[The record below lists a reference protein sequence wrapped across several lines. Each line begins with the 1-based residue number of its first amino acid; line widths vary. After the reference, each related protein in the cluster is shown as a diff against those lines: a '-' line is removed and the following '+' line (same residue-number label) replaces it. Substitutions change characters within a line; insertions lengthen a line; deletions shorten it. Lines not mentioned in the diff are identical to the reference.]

1 MIQAIGLTS
10 VSRGDRPP
18 AVDDLSFEARP
29 GEVTALLGDSG
40 AGKSA
45 TLRLML
51 ELDAGRG
58 VTLFDG
64 RPLHRHPQPARQA
77 GALLGD
83 VPGHPAR
90 TVRGHLR
97 MLAAAAGVPAAR
109 AEEVLEAVGLTG
121 MAGSRLGSLS
131 LGMDRRLGLAAALL
145 AEPAALL
152 LDDPTRDL
160 TPRDTDWLHGLLRAR
175 AARGGTVIVTGR
187 DPKGLARIADRVI
200 TLNEGRLVADQP
212 VAEFGRTRLR
222 PYVAVRSPHAQRLAG
237 LLTDEGAEVVS
248 GIGSGSRIAVYGTT
262 PAQVGETAFR
272 HGILLHRLADATAD
286 SGPPPAPLA
295 GGDGSGGAPAATSAA
310 RPARDAVPR
319 PGPARPLRY
328 ELRRLTGVRA
338 PWLIAAGSLIASLL
352 GTLALL
358 GTGHPGSLRLATG
371 WPPLL
376 PLPPVALCAGLLGAL
391 AYGQEFRYPALTPD
405 RGAVPRQL
413 RLLAAKLTVN
423 GAVALLLTVL
433 AAGLGSAAERLA
445 GGPGDLPAQ
454 ADRPALLAGWAALS
468 VGCAWAGVLAAGVF
482 RTTALG
488 MAGVLAVPLLVAPA
502 LRKAAAA
509 PGVDAVRLAAEPV
522 RYAFGLALLVLLCA
536 YLVTLLRGRAG

>member
-1 MIQAIGLTS
+1 
-10 VSRGDRPP
+10 
-18 AVDDLSFEARP
+18 
-29 GEVTALLGDSG
+29 
-40 AGKSA
+40 
-45 TLRLML
+45 ML

-286 SGPPPAPLA
+286 SGPPPAPWPAATGRGRPGRHLRRPA
-295 GGDGSGGAPAATSAA
+295 RPGRGAPA
-310 RPARDAVPR
+310 R
-319 PGPARPLRY
+319 PGPAPALRTAPAHRRTRPLAD
-328 ELRRLTGVRA
+328 RRRVADRL
-338 PWLIAAGSLIASLL
+338 AAGHPRPAGYRSPRVPA
-352 GTLALL
+352 A
-358 GTGHPGSLRLATG
+358 GHRLAAAAA
-371 WPPLL
+371 
-376 PLPPVALCAGLLGAL
+376 VASRGVVCRTA
-391 AYGQEFRYPALTPD
+391 
-405 RGAVPRQL
+405 RGARLRPGVPLSRPHPRPWGGPRQL

-502 LRKAAAA
+502 LRKAARHRASTPYGWPRNRSGTPSGWRSWSCCA
-509 PGVDAVRLAAEPV
+509 PIW
-522 RYAFGLALLVLLCA
+522 
-536 YLVTLLRGRAG
+536 